1 MFVLS
6 LLAGSMRGYTIICD
20 VLYLNKKTID
30 YRACYKIFDKS
41 ENIIVIIT
49 RYNSGV
55 EALTK
60 PLHIIEYTGI
70 DKPKRKVY
78 NKA

>member
-6 LLAGSMRGYTIICD
+6 LLAGSIRGYTIICD
-20 VLYLNKKTID
+20 VLYLTEKTID
-30 YRACYKIFDKS
+30 YRGDYKIFDKS
-41 ENIIVIIT
+41 KNTIVIIT
-49 RYNSGV
+49 RYYSV
-55 EALTK
+55 IEALTK

-70 DKPKRKVY
+70 DKTKRKVY

>member
-1 MFVLS
+1 
-6 LLAGSMRGYTIICD
+6 MRGYSIIYD

-30 YRACYKIFDKS
+30 CRACYKIFDKS
-41 ENIIVIIT
+41 KNTIVIIT
-49 RYNSGV
+49 RYNSGI

-70 DKPKRKVY
+70 DKPKRKAY